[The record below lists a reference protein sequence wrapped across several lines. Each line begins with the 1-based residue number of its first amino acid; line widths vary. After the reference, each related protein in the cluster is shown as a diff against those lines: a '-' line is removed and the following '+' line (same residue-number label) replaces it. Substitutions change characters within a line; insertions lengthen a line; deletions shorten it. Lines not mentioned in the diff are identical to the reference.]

1 MPKEI
6 KRTAFDGRQRALGVV
21 QHLDREGWYW
31 PKHFGDPVAEHHA
44 VRNDVGVWDV
54 SPLRKLV
61 LSGPDVVTA
70 VDRIFTN
77 DMRSLEVGQVRYA
90 PFCDENGKLVGECTV
105 LRMADDRFMAVT
117 AVDSDRD
124 HFEAVAEG
132 LAVEIE
138 PVTRSIPQ
146 LGISGP
152 RSRELLQSL
161 TDADVAELRYFRF
174 WPEQV
179 TVGGIPCWVSRTG
192 YSGELGY
199 ELFCSPEEAEQLW
212 DAVVGAGARPYG
224 LAAVETLRIES
235 GLLFFGRDYF
245 QHETSPYDVG
255 LDKLVRL
262 DKPEFLGK
270 KALAADAASP
280 PNRFVTLVVDGP
292 VPAYGAAVTKNGER
306 VGTVT
311 SPCASPTLGKVIGLT
326 VLSAD
331 VASEGETV
339 EIAVED
345 GSVPATVAPVPLYDT
360 EKKRPRA

>member
-1 MPKEI
+1 MTREV
-6 KRTAFDGRQRALGVV
+6 KRTPFDRRQRALGVV

-54 SPLRKLV
+54 SPLRKVL

-105 LRMADDRFMAVT
+105 MRMADDRCMAVT

-124 HFEAVAEG
+124 HFEAVADG
-132 LAVEIE
+132 LAVEIGAM
-138 PVTRSIPQ
+138 TRSIPQ

-152 RSRELLQSL
+152 RSRELLQTLSDR
-161 TDADVAELRYFRF
+161 DAAGLGYFRF
-174 WPEQV
+174 WPKHVE
-179 TVGGIPCWVSRTG
+179 VGGVPCWVSRTG

-199 ELFCSPEEAEQLW
+199 ELYCSPDGAEQLW
-212 DAVVGAGARPYG
+212 DAVVAAGARPYG

-235 GLLFFGRDYF
+235 GLVFFGRDYV

-255 LDKLVRL
+255 LDRLVRL
-262 DKPEFLGK
+262 DKAEFHGK
-270 KALAADAASP
+270 KALAAGAANP

-292 VPAYGAAVTKNGER
+292 VPERGAAVTKNGAR

-331 VASEGETV
+331 VARDGEAV
-339 EIAVED
+339 EVAVED